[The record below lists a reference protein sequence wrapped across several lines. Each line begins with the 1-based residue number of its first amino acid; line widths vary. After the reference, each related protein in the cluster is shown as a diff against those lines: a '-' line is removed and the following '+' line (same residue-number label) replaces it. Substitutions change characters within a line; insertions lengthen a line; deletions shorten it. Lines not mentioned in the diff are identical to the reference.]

1 MRWQGQRIGA
11 EDETALPG
19 LKRIPG
25 LVRSVTTPEFAGV
38 TFHEVNAR
46 SVLNQVP
53 GESVVPF
60 RWTINPYR
68 GCTHACRYCLGGDTL
83 ITLASG
89 RVKRLRDIR
98 PGDQVCGTE
107 LRGTD
112 RHYVRTDVRAHWQTT
127 KSAFGVEL
135 SDGAVIVASAD
146 HRFLTPS
153 GWRFVAAGSVTS
165 GGHHESL
172 SSGDE
177 VIWLGR
183 DQVGRSIPVQG
194 VPIAPDAR
202 MKVVSIEALG
212 VEMPMYDL
220 TTGTGDF
227 IANGVVSHNC
237 FARGTHEWL
246 ELDPGAGF
254 DSEIVVKVNA
264 PQVLAREVSRRSWTR
279 EHVALGTNTDPYQRA
294 EGRYRLMPGIIAAL
308 AGSGTPFSV
317 LTKGTL
323 LRRDLPLL
331 RSAAHDVS
339 VGLAISIAIHDQAL
353 HQGLEPGTPSPRARL
368 DLVRSIRDAGFDC
381 AVLLAPVLPWL
392 TDSTERL
399 DEALGLLSEAGATGV
414 TVLPLHLRPGAREW
428 FMAWLSRERPDLVAG
443 YERLYAHGAYAPRA
457 YREWLAGRIGP
468 LLTRHGLD
476 DGGGGRAHGIAAQ
489 EPTATSDGDPVT
501 GESSPQQ
508 LTLL

>member
-53 GESVVPF
+53 SRSMVPF
-60 RWTINPYR
+60 RWTVNPYR
-68 GCTHACRYCLGGDTL
+68 GCTHACRYCLSGDTL
-83 ITLASG
+83 IQMATG
-89 RVKRLRDIR
+89 RVRRLADIR
-98 PGDQVCGTE
+98 EGDRVYGTQM
-107 LRGTD
+107 RGSE
-112 RHYVRTDVRAHWQTT
+112 RRYVATVVQAHWQTV
-127 KSAFGVEL
+127 KPAFGIEL
-135 SDGAVIVASAD
+135 DDGTVIVASGD
-146 HRFLTPS
+146 HRFLAES
-153 GWRFVAAGSVTS
+153 GWQYVSESDAGESRPHLTAKSTLVGLDRSQQERRRRVVA
-165 GGHHESL
+165 
-172 SSGDE
+172 
-177 VIWLGR
+177 GR
-183 DQVGRSIPVQG
+183 R
-194 VPIAPDAR
+194 R
-202 MKVVSIEALG
+202 VVSVEPLG

-237 FARGTHEWL
+237 FARGSHEWL
-246 ELDPGAGF
+246 ELDPGTGF

-264 PQVLAREVSRRSWTR
+264 PQVLAREVARRSWGR

-331 RSAAHDVS
+331 RAAAHDVS
-339 VGLAISIAIHDQAL
+339 VGLAISIAIHDHAL

-368 DLVRSIRDAGFDC
+368 ELVRSIRDAGFDC

-399 DEALGLLSEAGATGV
+399 DEALGLLSEAGATAV

-468 LLTRHGLD
+468 LLARHGLE
-476 DGGGGRAHGIAAQ
+476 GSGGGRARGVAGQESAA
-489 EPTATSDGDPVT
+489 PADGNPVT
-501 GESSPQQ
+501 GEPSPHQ
-508 LTLL
+508 LTLM